1 MLLEL
6 ERRPELSVTL
16 SILSPL
22 IALGLTLV
30 AGMIMFA
37 LLGHDPVNAMVV
49 YFIEPLSETWS
60 LHE

>member
-16 SILSPL
+16 SVLSPL
-22 IALGLTLV
+22 IALGLTLI

-37 LLGHDPVNAMVV
+37 RFPGKTV
-49 YFIEPLSETWS
+49 IG
-60 LHE
+60 